1 MLRID
6 IMTELKHAINEAT
19 SVLVILPDTA
29 SDKDYLAALQIQ
41 RIAPEKIRLIAPNQ
55 KELEWID
62 IFGGSIQKKEFA
74 ITIDTLIS
82 PIDELRYQK
91 EGDKL
96 TIFLTH
102 PHPFNQAAVQ
112 MGAHIPP
119 ADLIITTGFTDQS
132 SADAA
137 IESYP
142 RKGATRHLWLE
153 QNTTLSKNNSSHENT
168 KKLPQSSAALLGRL
182 MVRSREDTDI
192 DTLWTFITRD
202 DFSRTNST
210 PNELRPL
217 IETFSQIASLP
228 RIAAIFWQ
236 FDEHAGTEGM
246 LWSTDTSVLERMRNE
261 LKSQE
266 RHSSFV
272 SLGSFSNFI
281 EAEVKTRKLLR
292 ELG

>member
-1 MLRID
+1 
-6 IMTELKHAINEAT
+6 MTELKHAIDEAT
-19 SVLVILPDTA
+19 SILIVLPDTA

-55 KELEWID
+55 KELEWVD
-62 IFGGSIQKKEFA
+62 TFGGPTQKKEFT

-91 EGDKL
+91 NDNKL

-102 PHPFNQAAVQ
+102 PHPFNPSAVQ
-112 MGAHIPP
+112 MGVHIPP
-119 ADLIITTGFTDQS
+119 ADLIITVGFIDQT
-132 SADAA
+132 SADTA
-137 IESYP
+137 IEYYP
-142 RKGATRHLWLE
+142 RKGATRHLWLD
-153 QNTTLSKNNSSHENT
+153 QRSTRSKDDSPREID

-246 LWSTDTSVLERMRNE
+246 LWSTDASVLKRVRSE

-266 RHSSFV
+266 DDSSFV
-272 SLGSFSNFI
+272 TLGSFSNFI